1 MYVFYNANYCDLFT
15 GDCVIRA
22 ICKAENMDWHD
33 VYDDLCVQGR
43 MMCAWGDTNA
53 VWGAYLESIG
63 YSLGIIDASL
73 IGRYTIKD
81 FIKDHPYSTY
91 IVATG
96 SHVVCVKDG
105 FAFDTW
111 NSLGEQVAYY
121 FYRR

>member
-1 MYVFYNANYCDLFT
+1 MYVFYNANYCNLFT

-63 YSLGIIDASL
+63 YSLSVIDESL
-73 IGRYTIKD
+73 IGEYTVKN
-81 FIKDHPYSTY
+81 FIEDHPKGTY

-96 SHVVCVKDG
+96 THVVCVKDG
-105 FAFDTW
+105 LAYDSW
-111 NSLGEQVAYY
+111 NSLGEQVSYF

>member
-33 VYDDLCVQGR
+33 VYDDLSVQGR

-63 YSLGIIDASL
+63 YSLSIIDRSL
-73 IGRYTIKD
+73 VGRYTVKD
-81 FIKDHPYSTY
+81 FIEDHPYSTY

-96 SHVVCVKDG
+96 SHVVCIKQGV
-105 FAFDTW
+105 AYDTW